1 LYLSAILFF
10 VLNSEMNKIL
20 LIHPDMVVRDNLTF
34 VLQHS
39 GFHVVSAIEGQ
50 QALAQIDRCHPD
62 LIIMAEEPGRLN
74 VNELC
79 IDIRQVC
86 HIPVI
91 ILGRDKEE
99 AAGIDLLEMGADAYL
114 TYPLNLRELLARIHS
129 LLRCQ
134 AGKAGDRSHSIRES
148 GVLHQEGTKYSS

>member
-1 LYLSAILFF
+1 
-10 VLNSEMNKIL
+10 MNKIL

-39 GFHVVSAIEGQ
+39 EFQVVSATEGQ
-50 QALAQIDRCHPD
+50 QLLAQIDRCHPD

-86 HIPVI
+86 QIPII

-99 AAGIDLLEMGADAYL
+99 AAGIDLLEIGADAYL

-129 LLRCQ
+129 LIRRQ
-134 AGKAGDRSHSIRES
+134 AGKAVGRSPSTEERVAFYIRRALNRIS
-148 GVLHQEGTKYSS
+148 KYGGRFKRYLLM

>member
-10 VLNSEMNKIL
+10 VLNPETNKIL
-20 LIHPDMVVRDNLTF
+20 VIHTDREVRDNLTF
-34 VLQHS
+34 ALQHS
-39 GFHVVSAIEGQ
+39 GFQVVSATEGQ

-86 HIPVI
+86 QIPIV

-99 AAGIDLLEMGADAYL
+99 AAGIDLLEMGANAYL
-114 TYPLNLRELLARIHS
+114 PSPLNLRELLARIHS
-129 LLRCQ
+129 LIRCY
-134 AGKAGDRSHSIRES
+134 AGKAGDRSHITEES
-148 GVLHQEGTKYSS
+148 GVLYQEVLK